1 MPNGKKEN
9 GEKKIGVVVMNIGLL
24 GFGTVG
30 KGVYDITATH
40 PDLQVTRVLCR
51 RDLTLPDAQVTH
63 DFYDILNDESI
74 DTVVEVL
81 GGLHPAWDYVKAAI
95 LAGKNVVTANK
106 ALVNHFYDELIPLVE
121 QSGVK
126 FRCTAA
132 VGGGIG
138 WLTELERVK
147 RIDTLSKVGG
157 IMNGTCNYILDN
169 MTTKGLD
176 YGVALKQAQELGYAE
191 ADPSADVD
199 GPDTW
204 NKTIISA
211 NIAFDVS
218 LDKTSV
224 PVCGIRNISAV
235 DVAEF
240 TKRGYVCKMI
250 GTAEKGE
257 HGISAYVQPT
267 LVPNGEPAAAVPMNY
282 NLISMVGSNSG
293 PRSLFGQGAGRYPTA
308 YNVVQDCVDVLNG
321 VGFYASYGQP
331 VAANNDVALSYYVR
345 GASDAWL
352 EGNVSESWGEGV
364 LTKPVAVAEMHAW
377 LKQHPDAFIAA
388 VN

>member
-1 MPNGKKEN
+1 MK
-9 GEKKIGVVVMNIGLL
+9 IGLL

-30 KGVYDITATH
+30 KGVYDITQTM
-40 PDLQVTRVLCR
+40 PDVQVTKVLCR
-51 RDLTLPDAQVTH
+51 RELTLGDVQVTH
-63 DFYDILNDESI
+63 DFQDILNDPAI
-74 DTVVEVL
+74 DTVVEVM

-106 ALVNHFYDELIPLVE
+106 ALVNHFYDELIPLTV
-121 QSGVK
+121 QMGVK

-138 WLTELERVK
+138 WLSELERVK
-147 RIDTLSKVGG
+147 RVDSLSKVGG

-176 YGVALKQAQELGYAE
+176 YAVALQQAQELGYAE

-218 LDKTSV
+218 LVKDSV
-224 PVCGIRNISAV
+224 PVCGIRNISAA

-240 TKRGYVCKMI
+240 TKRGYVCKMM
-250 GTAEKGE
+250 GTAEKTE
-257 HGISAYVQPT
+257 AGIAAYVQPT
-267 LVPNGEPAAAVPMNY
+267 LVPQGEPAAAVPMNY

-321 VGFYASYGQP
+321 VGFYTGWGAP
-331 VAANNDVALSYYVR
+331 VAAANDSCLLQYYVR
-345 GASDAWL
+345 GGWDGEAAEAW
-352 EGNVSESWGEGV
+352 GDGV
-364 LTKPVAVAEMHAW
+364 LTAPVSVSAMHAW
-377 LKQHPDAFIAA
+377 LKAHPDAFVAA
-388 VN
+388 I

>member
-1 MPNGKKEN
+1 MR
-9 GEKKIGVVVMNIGLL
+9 IGLL
-24 GFGTVG
+24 GFGVVG
-30 KGVYDITATH
+30 KGLYDIAATH
-40 PDLQVTRVLCR
+40 PDLEVAAVLCR
-51 RDLTLPDAQVTH
+51 RELTLPDAHVTH
-63 DFYDILNDESI
+63 DFNDILNDASI
-74 DTVVEVL
+74 DTVVEVM

-106 ALVNHFYDELIPLVE
+106 ALVNHFYDELLPLVE

-138 WLTELERVK
+138 WLTELERCK
-147 RIDTLSKVGG
+147 RVDKISKVGG

-169 MTTKGLD
+169 MTRNGLD
-176 YGVALKQAQELGYAE
+176 YAVALKQAQELGYAE

-218 LDKTSV
+218 LEKSSV
-224 PVCGIRNISAV
+224 PVCGIRNIAAV

-240 TKRGYVCKMI
+240 TKRGYVCKMM
-250 GTAEKGE
+250 GTAEQSE
-257 HGISAYVQPT
+257 QGISAYVQPT

-308 YNVVQDCVDVLNG
+308 YNVAQDCVDVMKG
-321 VGFYASYGQP
+321 VGFYSAYGAP
-331 VAANNDVALSYYVR
+331 VAANNDVQLQYYVR
-345 GASDAWL
+345 GGSVDADL
-352 EGNVSESWGEGV
+352 VEEAWGEGV
-364 LTKPVAVAEMHAW
+364 LTKPVSVSAMHAW
-377 LKQHPDAFIAA
+377 LKDNPAAFIAA
-388 VN
+388 LA

>member
-1 MPNGKKEN
+1 MR
-9 GEKKIGVVVMNIGLL
+9 IGLL
-24 GFGTVG
+24 GFGVVG
-30 KGVYDITATH
+30 KGLYDIAATH
-40 PDLQVTRVLCR
+40 PDLEVARVLCR
-51 RDLTLPDAQVTH
+51 RELTLPDAQVTH
-63 DFYDILNDESI
+63 DFNDILNDDSI
-74 DTVVEVL
+74 DTVVEVM
-81 GGLHPAWDYVKAAI
+81 GGLYPAWDYVKAAI

-106 ALVNHFYDELIPLVE
+106 ALVNHFYDELLPLVE
-121 QSGVK
+121 SSGVK
-126 FRCTAA
+126 CRCTAA

-147 RIDTLSKVGG
+147 RVDKLSKVGG

-176 YGVALKQAQELGYAE
+176 SAVALKPAQELGYAE

-218 LDKTSV
+218 LEKASV
-224 PVCGIRNISAV
+224 PVCGIRNIAAV

-240 TKRGYVCKMI
+240 TKRGYVCKMM
-250 GTAEKGE
+250 GTAEKSE
-257 HGISAYVQPT
+257 NGISAYVQPT

-308 YNVVQDCVDVLNG
+308 YNVAQDCIDVLKG
-321 VGFYASYGQP
+321 IGFYASYGAP
-331 VAANNDVALSYYVR
+331 VAANNDVQLQYYVR
-345 GASDAWL
+345 GAEVAADLVA
-352 EGNVSESWGEGV
+352 EAWGEGV
-364 LTKPVAVAEMHAW
+364 LTKPVSVSDMHAW
-377 LKQHPDAFIAA
+377 LKENPAAFMAA
-388 VN
+388 VS